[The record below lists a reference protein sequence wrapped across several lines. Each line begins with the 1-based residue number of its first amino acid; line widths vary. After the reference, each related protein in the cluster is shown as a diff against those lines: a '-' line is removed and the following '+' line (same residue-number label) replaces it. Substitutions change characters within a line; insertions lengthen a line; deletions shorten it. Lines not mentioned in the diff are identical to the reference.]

1 MRNVFKAFLAM
12 AIIGL
17 KKAGGILDSKLEF
30 SDAQAVTT
38 ATTTAHLKSTN
49 FIDIGDAYQQPARG
63 EPLFLNVNM
72 STALPAGTT
81 LFYVYLNHST
91 DNSTWTSVGL
101 LAQRAFSALATIGA
115 SACRI
120 ALPSTDL
127 NRYLQLTF
135 APSAGT
141 ITAGAVNAWIGL
153 DAPRSRTDTVQY
165 GFAG

>member
-1 MRNVFKAFLAM
+1 MRNFFKSFLAM
-12 AIIGL
+12 ALIGL

-30 SDAQAVTT
+30 SDAQDVTS

-49 FIDIGDAYQQPARG
+49 SIDIGDAYQQPARG

-72 STALPAGTT
+72 STALPTGAT

-91 DNSTWTSVGL
+91 DGITWTTVAL
-101 LAQRAFSALATIGA
+101 LAQRSFSALATIGA

-120 ALPSTDL
+120 ALSAHDL

-153 DAPRSRTDTVQY
+153 DAPKSRTDTVQY